1 MSLDATNWAWR
12 VKFPEKSG
20 GALPALKLV
29 VLLSM
34 ADRAGEDHTCF
45 PSVNRLASD
54 CRMNR
59 KSVFKIIAE
68 LIEDGLISDTGERK
82 GRTKQVIVYRL
93 NGVTGREETVP
104 TTELL
109 DDENIEGKSTTVG
122 TVPTVEQ
129 SQQLQQSVPTIPLNS
144 PNVGT
149 RNLLINL
156 SEESKNKKTWLCL
169 KKLREEIAQADP
181 DLNPDDLIQSSWF
194 EREQNAFERFN
205 ETKNLCNDLMI
216 YHFADWLLN
225 AKGKYQTREQT
236 QNTNQG
242 KRVQLP
248 PSPNHLTDKQIT
260 AFAQKLAHHPEF
272 AGFFAHAGE
281 SYEQLAARIAVKL
294 SDPAQ
299 AKQWEKYLKQVG
311 FSGVLGAAA

>member
-12 VKFPEKSG
+12 VKFPEKAGS
-20 GALPALKLV
+20 ALPALKLV

-34 ADRAGEDHTCF
+34 ADRASEDHTCF
-45 PSVNRLASD
+45 PSINRLASD

-59 KSVFKIIAE
+59 KSVIKIIAE

-93 NGVTGREETVP
+93 NGVNGREETVP
-104 TTELL
+104 TTKPL
-109 DDENIEGKSTTVG
+109 DDENLDGNSPKDG

-129 SQQLQQSVPTIPLNS
+129 FQQFTQTVPTIPLNS

-156 SEESKNKKTWLCL
+156 SEESKNNKNWLSLKILKEELCL
-169 KKLREEIAQADP
+169 ATDQETFE
-181 DLNPDDLIQSSWF
+181 LIKNATWF
-194 EREQNAFERFN
+194 EREKRAFELFN
-205 ETKNLCNDLMI
+205 ADKNLCVELLH
-216 YHFADWLLN
+216 YHFADWLIN
-225 AKGKYQTREQT
+225 AVYKYQSRQQAIPHTPKNGKSSNSQT
-236 QNTNQG
+236 
-242 KRVQLP
+242 L
-248 PSPNHLTDKQIT
+248 SDKQIT
-260 AFAQKLAHHPEF
+260 AFSQKLAHHPEF
-272 AGFFAHAGE
+272 AGFFAYAGE

-299 AKQWEKYLKQVG
+299 AKQWERYLKQVG
-311 FSGVLGAAA
+311 FKGSLQGAA

>member
-12 VKFPEKSG
+12 VKFPEKAG

-34 ADRAGEDHTCF
+34 ADRASEDHTCF
-45 PSVNRLASD
+45 PSINRLASD

-59 KSVFKIIAE
+59 KSVIKIIAE

-93 NGVTGREETVP
+93 NGVNGREETVP

-109 DDENIEGKSTTVG
+109 DDESLDGNSPKDG

-129 SQQLQQSVPTIPLNS
+129 FQQFTQTVPTIPLNS
-144 PNVGT
+144 PNIGT

-156 SEESKNKKTWLCL
+156 SEESKNNKNWLSLKILKEEMCLATDQESFEQIKT
-169 KKLREEIAQADP
+169 AT
-181 DLNPDDLIQSSWF
+181 WF
-194 EREQNAFERFN
+194 EREKRAFELFN
-205 ETKNLCNDLMI
+205 ADKNLCVELLH
-216 YHFADWLLN
+216 YHFADWLIN
-225 AKGKYQTREQT
+225 AVHKYQAREQAIPHT
-236 QNTNQG
+236 PKTGQSSNSQT
-242 KRVQLP
+242 L
-248 PSPNHLTDKQIT
+248 SDKQIT
-260 AFAQKLAHHPEF
+260 AFSQKLAHHPEF
-272 AGFFAHAGE
+272 AGFFANAGE
-281 SYEQLAARIAVKL
+281 SYEQLAARIAMKL

-299 AKQWEKYLKQVG
+299 AKQWERYLKQVG
-311 FSGVLGAAA
+311 FKGSLQGAA

>member
-12 VKFPEKSG
+12 VKFPEKTG

-34 ADRAGEDHTCF
+34 SDRASEDHTCF
-45 PSVNRLASD
+45 PSINRLASD

-59 KSVFKIIAE
+59 KTVLKIIAE

-93 NGVTGREETVP
+93 NGVNGREETVP

-109 DDENIEGKSTTVG
+109 DDESLDGNSPKDG

-129 SQQLQQSVPTIPLNS
+129 FQQFTQTVPTIPLNS
-144 PNVGT
+144 TNVGT

-156 SEESKNKKTWLCL
+156 SEESKNNKNWLSLKILKEELCL
-169 KKLREEIAQADP
+169 ATDQETFEVIKNAT
-181 DLNPDDLIQSSWF
+181 WF
-194 EREQNAFERFN
+194 EREKRAFELFN
-205 ETKNLCNDLMI
+205 ADKNLCVELLH
-216 YHFADWLLN
+216 YHFADWLIN
-225 AKGKYQTREQT
+225 AVHKYQSRQQVISPRSETGQSSNSQT
-236 QNTNQG
+236 
-242 KRVQLP
+242 L
-248 PSPNHLTDKQIT
+248 SDKQIT
-260 AFAQKLAHHPEF
+260 AFSQKLAHHPEF

-299 AKQWEKYLKQVG
+299 AKQWERYLKQVG
-311 FSGVLGAAA
+311 FNETLGEAA

>member
-12 VKFPEKSG
+12 VKFPEKAGS
-20 GALPALKLV
+20 ALPALKLV

-34 ADRAGEDHTCF
+34 ADRASEDHTCF
-45 PSVNRLASD
+45 PSINRLASD

-59 KSVFKIIAE
+59 KSVIKIIAE

-93 NGVTGREETVP
+93 NGVNGREETVP
-104 TTELL
+104 TTEPL
-109 DDENIEGKSTTVG
+109 DDESLDRNSPKDG

-129 SQQLQQSVPTIPLNS
+129 FQQFTQTVPTIPLNS

-156 SEESKNKKTWLCL
+156 SEESKNNKNWLSLKILKEELCL
-169 KKLREEIAQADP
+169 ATDQETFEQIKTAT
-181 DLNPDDLIQSSWF
+181 WF
-194 EREQNAFERFN
+194 EREKRAFELFN
-205 ETKNLCNDLMI
+205 ADKNLCVELLH

-225 AKGKYQTREQT
+225 AVHKYQSREQT
-236 QNTNQG
+236 QTTNQG
-242 KRVQLP
+242 TRVQLP
-248 PSPNHLTDKQIT
+248 PSPNNLTDKQIT

-272 AGFFAHAGE
+272 AGFFAYAGE
-281 SYEQLAARIAVKL
+281 SYEQLAARIAMKL

-299 AKQWEKYLKQVG
+299 AKQWERYLKQVG
-311 FSGVLGAAA
+311 FKGSLQGAA